1 MVLSISVGTEH
12 QKVTE
17 SEIKVLEVL
26 PEPSQQTIE
35 EPPALL
41 QEQQVPLLKSIQE
54 QPASPQEPIQEQ
66 QVPLLKSIQEQ
77 PASPQEPIQEQ
88 PTPLQELMVLS
99 PQKKQAATPEKTG
112 LFKK

>member
-1 MVLSISVGTEH
+1 MVLSISVGAEH

-17 SEIKVLEVL
+17 SEIKVLEL

-66 QVPLLKSIQEQ
+66 
-77 PASPQEPIQEQ
+77 PA
-88 PTPLQELMVLS
+88 PLQELMVLS
-99 PQKKQAATPEKTG
+99 PQKIQAATPEKTG

>member
-1 MVLSISVGTEH
+1 MVLSISVGAEH

-17 SEIKVLEVL
+17 SEIKVLEVQ
-26 PEPSQQTIE
+26 PEPTQQPIE

-41 QEQQVPLLKSIQE
+41 QEK
-54 QPASPQEPIQEQ
+54 IQEQ

-77 PASPQEPIQEQ
+77 PASSQEPVQEQ
-88 PTPLQELMVLS
+88 PTPLHELMVLS

>member
-17 SEIKVLEVL
+17 SEIKVLEL

-54 QPASPQEPIQEQ
+54 QPASPQEPIQEE

-88 PTPLQELMVLS
+88 PAPLQELMVLS
-99 PQKKQAATPEKTG
+99 PQKIQAATPEKTG